1 MDKSIF
7 AILPPSI
14 RGLLIIQAD
23 SVLNRVEEIR
33 VRENR
38 PLELTL
44 QGECIYVT
52 KEGKLVQ
59 EAAQAYMPDR
69 NDCRQL
75 LDLLTN
81 HSVYTLEEELKRG
94 FITMRGGHRVG
105 LSGKA
110 VLESGAVKQLRDVS
124 SFNIRIARE
133 IIGAGESILPK
144 ILDSSNRTVHHTL
157 IVSPPQQGKTTLIR
171 DLARMI
177 SSGEWADP
185 QMPSSGLKVGIVDE
199 RSEIAALV
207 KGIPSFNIG
216 PRTDVL
222 DGCPK
227 AEGMMM
233 MIRSMSP
240 DVLIVDEI
248 GRAEDAAA
256 IHEALHAGIR
266 VIATAHGRSFED
278 LRRRPMLKQLMDEQ
292 VFTRYCILGHN
303 YGIGRIHRIYDQDGR
318 MQEAL
323 IIRSGTNHV

>member
-1 MDKSIF
+1 MDKSIL

-52 KEGKLVQ
+52 KEGKLTQ

-110 VLESGAVKQLRDVS
+110 VLESGTVKQLRDAS

-133 IIGAGESILPK
+133 IIGAGASILPK

-177 SSGEWADP
+177 SSGEWVDP

-222 DGCPK
+222 DSCPK

-323 IIRSGTNHV
+323 IVRSGTNHV